1 MLRNMLLTCDEHA
14 CFCCCPACLLLLAVA
29 VACCIM
35 SCVSCVCVCV
45 SWLSHV
51 SPLGFVSLLVAGC
64 CLPTSCDAT
73 NYNSTRPPC
82 RRAAKEVMRSYSLY
96 MHLMLSCPPRLC
108 LGVGP
113 QRADSN
119 KATTHCT
126 GWLLDGL
133 SKSFARRAKG
143 TTNQVL
149 MSCRGKRWAH
159 TCIYT
164 YEHT

>member
-1 MLRNMLLTCDEHA
+1 M
-14 CFCCCPACLLLLAVA
+14 LLLLSCLLAPA
-29 VACCIM
+29 SCCRCLLHHVM
-35 SCVSCVCVCV
+35 CLLCVCV
-45 SWLSHV
+45 SWLSRV

-96 MHLMLSCPPRLC
+96 MHRMLSCPPRLC
-108 LGVGP
+108 LGVGS
-113 QRADSN
+113 QRADS
-119 KATTHCT
+119 KASILCT

-133 SKSFARRAKG
+133 SKSFARRAVG

-149 MSCRGKRWAH
+149 TSCRGRRWAH

-164 YEHT
+164 YEHK